1 MRINFTILL
10 FFFTLLSLS
19 LSAQTAEQILP
30 NITNALAQQHWEE
43 ASNLF
48 RLAVDKDLY
57 KSEKFFHEE
66 ISADCP
72 ARTEMIHQ
80 LGFYCKGSR
89 NYEKAYDYYKELIEL
104 RPHEVIYLIS
114 FAELQVILGKENDA
128 LNTYEKILLIDNNNL
143 AANIF
148 IGNYY
153 FFLADKEKRT
163 LDNDFKK
170 MESPTRMQYAKYR
183 NELARLVSNEYD
195 KAKTF
200 LEKVI
205 HQFPSVEAKK
215 TLDKI
220 QAVELESKK

>member
-163 LDNDFKK
+163 LDIEFKK
-170 MESPTRMQYAKYR
+170 SETPTRMQYAKYR

-195 KAKTF
+195 KAKSF

>member
-57 KSEKFFHEE
+57 KSEKFFQEE
-66 ISADCP
+66 ISTDCP

-163 LDNDFKK
+163 LDSDFKK

-183 NELARLVSNEYD
+183 NELARLVTNEYD

-220 QAVELESKK
+220 QAVENESKK

>member
-128 LNTYEKILLIDNNNL
+128 LNTYERILTIDNNNL

>member
-10 FFFTLLSLS
+10 FFFTSLSLS

-57 KSEKFFHEE
+57 KSENFFQKE

-153 FFLADKEKRT
+153 FFLADKEKRI

>member
-1 MRINFTILL
+1 M
-10 FFFTLLSLS
+10 S

-30 NITNALAQQHWEE
+30 NVTNALAEQHWEE

-57 KSEKFFHEE
+57 KSEKYFQEQV
-66 ISADCP
+66 SASCP

-89 NYEKAYDYYKELIEL
+89 DYEKAYVYYKELVQL
-104 RPHEVIYLIS
+104 RPREIIYLVS
-114 FAELQVILGKENDA
+114 CAELEVILGKENDA
-128 LNTYEKILLIDNNNL
+128 LKSYEKILSMDSNNL

-153 FFLADKEKRT
+153 YFTADKEKRM
-163 LDNDFKK
+163 LDNEFKK
-170 MESPTRMQYAKYR
+170 TEAPTRMQYANYR
-183 NELARLVSNEYD
+183 NELSRLVANQYE

-205 HQFPSVEAKK
+205 SQFPSVEAKK

-220 QAVELESKK
+220 RAVEEESRR

>member
-57 KSEKFFHEE
+57 KSEKFFQKE

-128 LNTYEKILLIDNNNL
+128 LNTYERILLIDNNNL

>member
-10 FFFTLLSLS
+10 SFFLLLSLS
-19 LSAQTAEQILP
+19 LKAQTVEQILP
-30 NITNALAQQHWEE
+30 NVENALAQQHWEE

-57 KSEKFFHEE
+57 KSEKFFRDHVTLN
-66 ISADCP
+66 CP

-89 NYEKAYDYYKELIEL
+89 DYDKAYMYYKELTEL
-104 RPHEVIYLIS
+104 RPHEVIYLS
-114 FAELQVILGKENDA
+114 TLAELEMIEGKEGDA
-128 LNTYEKILLIDNNNL
+128 RNSYEKILSLDSNNL

-148 IGNYY
+148 MGNYY
-153 FFLADKEKRT
+153 FFAADKEKKS
-163 LDNDFKK
+163 LDGEFKK
-170 MESPTRMQYAKYR
+170 LGSPTRMQYANYR
-183 NELARLVSNEYD
+183 NELSKLVATDFGKARTY
-195 KAKTF
+195 

-205 HQFPSVEAKK
+205 RLFPSVEAKN

-220 QAVELESKK
+220 KLVEDESKK

>member
-10 FFFTLLSLS
+10 SFFTLFSLS
-19 LSAQTAEQILP
+19 ISAQTVEQILP

-57 KSEKFFHEE
+57 KSEKFFQEK
-66 ISADCP
+66 ISSDCP

-104 RPHEVIYLIS
+104 RPREVIYLIS

-128 LNTYEKILLIDNNNL
+128 LNTYERILTIDNNNL

-163 LDNDFKK
+163 LDSEFKK
-170 MESPTRMQYAKYR
+170 TETPTRMQYAKYR

-195 KAKTF
+195 KAKSF

>member
-10 FFFTLLSLS
+10 SFFTLFSLS
-19 LSAQTAEQILP
+19 ISAQTVEQILP
-30 NITNALAQQHWEE
+30 NISNALAQQHWEE

-57 KSEKFFHEE
+57 KSEKFFQEK
-66 ISADCP
+66 ISSDCP

-104 RPHEVIYLIS
+104 RPREVIYLIS

-128 LNTYEKILLIDNNNL
+128 LNTYERILTIDNNNL

-163 LDNDFKK
+163 LDSEFKK
-170 MESPTRMQYAKYR
+170 TETPTRMQYAKYR

-195 KAKTF
+195 KAKSF